1 MNSNAD
7 FENRMSFS
15 KNVWNKSYFN
25 KNITF
30 KFNLFLGVDYFNL
43 IWFFINSIFED
54 KFYKHSLK
62 IYWVGNLKLSSKFLR
77 MLLIL
82 VMLYDLSEVKSSS
95 ESNK

>member
-43 IWFFINSIFED
+43 I
-54 KFYKHSLK
+54 
-62 IYWVGNLKLSSKFLR
+62 
-77 MLLIL
+77 
-82 VMLYDLSEVKSSS
+82 
-95 ESNK
+95 